1 MLGIVFPHQLF
12 SATEIPPEWTEILFV
27 RHDIAYGGKQTTVD
41 NFHVSRKVFFR
52 AAEKAWMAEL
62 PTKIKVRIAKRGSGA
77 ASWGTKEAC
86 QAWDPVDHTLE
97 AELVKRCPKVTVLES
112 PAFLLSRADAIALGN
127 KFKTHVGFY
136 GEMRRRT
143 DILMKAGKPE
153 GGKLRFDAENRE
165 RVGADVKLPDWGK
178 ELKARQSK
186 HVSAAYA
193 EIDKEGESL
202 GEWTGDLVFPTSRE
216 SCLAALKRFVH
227 GRLAKFG
234 PYQDAIVE
242 DDDFLFHSVLSA
254 PINAGLLT
262 PTEVIEETLS
272 WKGKVPMASLEGF
285 IAQILGW
292 REYMRAVYYKY
303 PHAPANRLGHRRS
316 LGPAWYEAKTGL
328 VPVDTAIRRVNENAY
343 LHHIERLMVVGNA
356 MFLCQIQP
364 DEVYRWFME
373 MFADSY
379 DWVMIGNVYYMSQWA
394 SDAITTKPYISS
406 SAYLM
411 RMSDYERGEW
421 CDDWDALYW
430 AAVHKHAALIRKNY
444 RLAAQVAFWEK
455 KPAEQRKTL
464 LERAEAVLR
473 RIGQK

>member
-1 MLGIVFPHQLF
+1 
-12 SATEIPPEWTEILFV
+12 
-27 RHDIAYGGKQTTVD
+27 
-41 NFHVSRKVFFR
+41 
-52 AAEKAWMAEL
+52 
-62 PTKIKVRIAKRGSGA
+62 
-77 ASWGTKEAC
+77 
-86 QAWDPVDHTLE
+86 
-97 AELVKRCPKVTVLES
+97 
-112 PAFLLSRADAIALGN
+112 
-127 KFKTHVGFY
+127 
-136 GEMRRRT
+136 
-143 DILMKAGKPE
+143 
-153 GGKLRFDAENRE
+153 
-165 RVGADVKLPDWGK
+165 LPDWDK

-186 HVSAAYA
+186 HIKAAYA
-193 EIDKEGESL
+193 EIAKEGKSL
-202 GEWTGDLVFPTSRE
+202 GDWTGDLVFPTTRDAS
-216 SCLAALKRFVH
+216 LAALKRFVH

-262 PTEVIEETLS
+262 PADVIEEALS

-285 IAQILGW
+285 IAQVLGW

-303 PHAPANRLGHRRS
+303 PKAPANRLGHRKS
-316 LGPAWYEAKTGL
+316 LGPAWYEGGTGL
-328 VPVDTAIRRVNENAY
+328 VPVDTAIQRVTENAY

-406 SAYLM
+406 SAYLL
-411 RMSDYERGEW
+411 RMSDYKRGEW

-455 KPAEQRKTL
+455 KTAEQRGAL
-464 LERAEAVLR
+464 LERAGAVLR
-473 RIGQK
+473 RIG